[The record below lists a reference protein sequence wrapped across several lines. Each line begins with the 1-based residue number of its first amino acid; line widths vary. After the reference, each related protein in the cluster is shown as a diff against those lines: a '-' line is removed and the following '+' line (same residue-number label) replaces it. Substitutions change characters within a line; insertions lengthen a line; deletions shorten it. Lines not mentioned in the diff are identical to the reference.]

1 MCRVT
6 ICCEGPRDILTVL
19 NWFLDNN
26 SAQFSVPVIK
36 IKNKFGQERPRS
48 HVAVT
53 DAGRGDE
60 RKCAGL
66 TKAVLGIQ
74 GWRTRTTMMD
84 TAT

>member
-36 IKNKFGQERPRS
+36 IKNKFGESSPDRVSECGSDSP
-48 HVAVT
+48 
-53 DAGRGDE
+53 
-60 RKCAGL
+60 
-66 TKAVLGIQ
+66 
-74 GWRTRTTMMD
+74 MM
-84 TAT
+84 